1 MKTIS
6 IHSKP
11 VAKLLR
17 EKKIATQE
25 EIKKEL
31 GTNSR
36 ATMFL
41 KLKELGYL
49 TSYSHGGKYYSLKN
63 ITKFNDQGIWSYKS
77 VHFSKYGTLLNT
89 IPTIVNESDKGY
101 TASELERVLMV
112 KVANPLLGLIASGR
126 IFRSKYSGVYA
137 YYSKD
142 SNIRKRQELNRK
154 DSLVNYSMI
163 KEPAILMNELKAS
176 LVLFF
181 SLLDEQQRRIF
192 AGLESLKHGHGGD
205 RLIAEIFGV
214 NEKTVARGRK
224 ELLEQ
229 KILFESIRDE
239 GGGRKAIQ
247 KKRELSK
254 E

>member
-1 MKTIS
+1 MS
-6 IHSKP
+6 IHSKSI
-11 VAKLLR
+11 VQLLR
-17 EKKIATQE
+17 TKRIATKE

-41 KLKELGYL
+41 KLKELGYVS
-49 TSYSHGGKYYSLKN
+49 SYSHGGKFYSLKR
-63 ITKFNDQGIWSYKS
+63 IAQFNDQGIWSYKS
-77 VHFSKYGTLLNT
+77 VHFSKHGTLLNT
-89 IPTIVNESDKGY
+89 IPAIVHASDKGY
-101 TASELERVLMV
+101 TAPELERVLMV
-112 KVANPLLGLIASGR
+112 KVANALLELSVKKVL
-126 IFRSKYSGVYA
+126 FRSKYSGRYV
-137 YYSKD
+137 YYSNDNRIGKQ
-142 SNIRKRQELNRK
+142 QELNRK
-154 DSLVNYSMI
+154 ESLASYSVI
-163 KEPAILMNELKAS
+163 NEPEMLMNELKAS

-205 RLIAEIFGV
+205 RIIAAVFGV

-229 KILFESIRDE
+229 KILYDTVRKS

-247 KKRELSK
+247 KKTAALWK
-254 E
+254 K